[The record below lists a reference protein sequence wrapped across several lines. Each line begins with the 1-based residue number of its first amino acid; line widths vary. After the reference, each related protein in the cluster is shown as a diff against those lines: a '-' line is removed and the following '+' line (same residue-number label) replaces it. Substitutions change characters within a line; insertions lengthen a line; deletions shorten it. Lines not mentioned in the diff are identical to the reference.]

1 MGRGQESLRCGSH
14 AFAAFDGFDVRT
26 ERGMGRESMA
36 PARLVRRGPTSLLG
50 PLKGPEYCF
59 PLGRLVEAGGPLLV
73 LALVDANDQRFS
85 VPLVDC
91 LVYCVFTPLAYAFE
105 VQQLRIRG
113 RVDGDDLPGLNR
125 PEGPLRA

>member
-1 MGRGQESLRCGSH
+1 MGRGHESLRCGFH
-14 AFAAFDGFDVRT
+14 AFAAFDGLGVRMQ
-26 ERGMGRESMA
+26 RGMGRESMA
-36 PARLVRRGPTSLLG
+36 RARLVRRGPTSLLG
-50 PLKGPEYCF
+50 PLEGPEYCF

-91 LVYCVFTPLAYAFE
+91 LVYRVFSPLADALE

-113 RVDGDDLPGLNR
+113 RVEGDDLPGLNR
-125 PEGPLRA
+125 P